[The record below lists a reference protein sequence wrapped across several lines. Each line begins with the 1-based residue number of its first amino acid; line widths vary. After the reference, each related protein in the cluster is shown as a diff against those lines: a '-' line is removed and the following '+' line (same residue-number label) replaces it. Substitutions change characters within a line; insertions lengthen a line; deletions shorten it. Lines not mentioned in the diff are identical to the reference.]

1 MAHSY
6 GCDRPGAPRC
16 WSFCIPA
23 SRITDGGMRALL
35 CRLAPSTAGVVHRV
49 DGAVLEAGTL
59 AWRAACASH
68 GTALS
73 HGATAPFLWHRT
85 LGSTASSSRQTKRH
99 TGAAEMGMYWGAA
112 SIAMIGLA
120 YASVPLYR
128 VFCAATGYGGAVAG
142 AATVEEKLRRRQES
156 PNLELEKAAMQR
168 ELTVWFNADVADN
181 MPWSFTPT
189 QESVRV
195 RAGQSTLAFFTARN
209 NSDKP
214 VTGYS
219 IYNVTPEKAAQYFN
233 KIQCF
238 CFEEQRLRAGE
249 EVDMPVFFYIDP
261 ELVADWNCRNV
272 SNITLSY
279 VFHKVDDEDLEEG
292 DDDTSGPSLVK
303 LHGPGTDTS
312 SPAAAA
318 SSWKAMVDNATAVQS
333 STEAAVV
340 KAQ

>member
-1 MAHSY
+1 
-6 GCDRPGAPRC
+6 
-16 WSFCIPA
+16 
-23 SRITDGGMRALL
+23 
-35 CRLAPSTAGVVHRV
+35 
-49 DGAVLEAGTL
+49 
-59 AWRAACASH
+59 
-68 GTALS
+68 
-73 HGATAPFLWHRT
+73 
-85 LGSTASSSRQTKRH
+85 
-99 TGAAEMGMYWGAA
+99 MGMYWGAA

-303 LHGPGTDTS
+303 LHGPGIDTS

-318 SSWKAMVDNATAVQS
+318 ASWKAMVDNATAVQS